1 MSTLELGPSQSLYY
15 EYDPSSS
22 GKPTFVFINA
32 LTGSVAAWQ
41 AELGPALREAGYGTL
56 AWNFRGQADSTYA
69 PDDVL
74 DEATITSDLM
84 ALLEGVAPERP
95 ILTGLSIGG
104 LYAANAYLRGS
115 KASGM
120 VFMNTLRKS
129 STHLSWINESVT
141 RLAKIG
147 GGQLMMDANLP
158 HLAGPAFLEKM
169 RANALPAD
177 EVYQGLE
184 ESDPIYQLLANAR
197 GADWDIAYEKLDLP
211 VLSLT
216 GKCDRVFYNADTVAE
231 LMARMPDVTEVVFED
246 IGHLIPMEDAARTAN
261 ALIQFAARL

>member
-1 MSTLELGPSQSLYY
+1 MSVLELGPSRSLYY
-15 EYDPSSS
+15 EHDPSAS
-22 GKPTFVFINA
+22 GKPTFVFVNA

-41 AELGPALREAGYGTL
+41 AELGPALRDAGFGTL
-56 AWNFRGQADSTYA
+56 AWNFRGQADSAYA
-69 PDDVL
+69 ADDTL
-74 DEATITSDLM
+74 DEATITADLM
-84 ALLEGVAPERP
+84 RLLEEVSPDRP

-115 KASGM
+115 NAAAL

-129 STHLSWINESVT
+129 GTHLNWINEAVT

-169 RANALPAD
+169 RANALPD
-177 EVYQGLE
+177 EAAYQGLE
-184 ESDPIYQLLANAR
+184 ESDPIYQLLSQAR

-216 GKCDRVFYNADTVAE
+216 GKCDRVFYNQANVAE
-231 LMARMPDVTEVVFED
+231 LMGRMPNVREVVFDD
-246 IGHLIPMEDAARTAN
+246 IGHLIPMEDAGRTAE
-261 ALIQFAARL
+261 ALIAFAETL

>member
-1 MSTLELGPSQSLYY
+1 MSVLELGPSRSLYY
-15 EYDPSSS
+15 EHDPSPS
-22 GKPTFVFINA
+22 GKPTFVLINA

-69 PDDVL
+69 PGDTL

-84 ALLEGVAPERP
+84 ALLEAVSPDRP

-104 LYAANAYLRGS
+104 LYGANAYLRGA
-115 KASGM
+115 KASAL
-120 VFMNTLRKS
+120 VFMNTLRKGG
-129 STHLSWINESVT
+129 THLNWINEAVT

-169 RANALPAD
+169 RANALPED
-177 EVYQGLE
+177 EVYEGLAE
-184 ESDPIYQLLANAR
+184 GDPIYQLLANAR
-197 GADWDIAYEKLDLP
+197 SADWDIAYEKLDLP

-216 GKCDRVFYNADTVAE
+216 GKCDRVFYNAENVAE
-231 LMARMPDVTEVVFED
+231 LMGRMPNATEVVFDD
-246 IGHLIPMEDAARTAN
+246 IGHLIPMEDSARTAR
-261 ALIQFAARL
+261 ALIDFAAKL

>member
-1 MSTLELGPSQSLYY
+1 MSVLELGPSQSIYY
-15 EYDPSSS
+15 EHDPSGS

-56 AWNFRGQADSTYA
+56 AWNFRGQAESTYG

-84 ALLEGVAPERP
+84 RLLEEVSPDQP

-104 LYAANAYLRGS
+104 LYAANAYLKGA
-115 KASGM
+115 KASAM
-120 VFMNTLRKS
+120 VFMNTLRKPG
-129 STHLSWINESVT
+129 THLSWINESVT
-141 RLAKIG
+141 RLAKVG

-169 RANALPAD
+169 RANALPD
-177 EVYQGLE
+177 TEYVGLE

-197 GADWDIAYEKLDLP
+197 AADWDITYEKLDLP

-216 GKCDRVFYNADTVAE
+216 GKCDRVFYNADAVAE
-231 LMARMPDVTEVVFED
+231 LMGRMPNVTEVVFDD
-246 IGHLIPMEDAARTAN
+246 IGHLIPMEDAARTAS
-261 ALIQFAARL
+261 AMIQFADRL